1 MVDTNNLSS
10 IRREYGTSGLNEEDV
25 HSSPMVQFER
35 WLTEALQQTIDEP
48 THMVLSTVDKQ
59 GHPDSRVVLLKGL
72 EDGVFVFYTNYQ
84 SAKAAHIDLTPYVA
98 LNFYWPSMARQ
109 VRVRGHVEQVSAAQ
123 SDAYFSSR
131 PKASQLSALASSQSK
146 EIMHRA
152 ELEQALNELCE
163 KYKHEPIVRPR
174 YWGGYKVIPDEFEFF
189 QGRDNRLHDRIHYYL
204 EKSKWLYRRLSP

>member
-1 MVDTNNLSS
+1 MVNINNLSS
-10 IRREYGTSGLNEEDV
+10 IRREYGTSVLNEEDV
-25 HSSPMVQFER
+25 NSSPIVQFEH
-35 WLTEALQQTIDEP
+35 WLTEVLEQTIDEP

-72 EDGVFVFYTNYQ
+72 EDGAFVFYTNYQ
-84 SAKAAHIDLTPYVA
+84 SAKATHIDLTPYVA
-98 LNFYWPSMARQ
+98 LNFYWPTNARQ
-109 VRVRGHVEQVSAAQ
+109 VRVRGYVEKVSAAQ
-123 SDAYFSSR
+123 SDAYFASR

-152 ELEQALNELCE
+152 ELEKALNELCE

-174 YWGGYKVIPDEFEFF
+174 HWGGYKVIPDELEFF

-204 EKSKWLYRRLSP
+204 ENGKWLHRRLSP